1 MTTSKEGF
9 PLKAEGGED
18 LLKGLKDLKVKL
30 TENADI
36 VQKYMEAVENSC
48 RG

>member
-18 LLKGLKDLKVKL
+18 VLKGLKDLKLKISHRILV
-30 TENADI
+30 TS
-36 VQKYMEAVENSC
+36 VMS
-48 RG
+48 

>member
-30 TENADI
+30 TENGQPTRSLNGRA
-36 VQKYMEAVENSC
+36 
-48 RG
+48 

>member
-18 LLKGLKDLKVKL
+18 LLKGLKDLKL
-30 TENADI
+30 TAPH
-36 VQKYMEAVENSC
+36 
-48 RG
+48 R

>member
-18 LLKGLKDLKVKL
+18 LLKGLKDVSFSAI
-30 TENADI
+30 E
-36 VQKYMEAVENSC
+36 
-48 RG
+48 